1 MKKGIYNLYL
11 FILHFFIYFS
21 CYFNLPKFC
30 AYLVKISFYKPKLF
44 RNKSNNKKIFV
55 VLNRAIG
62 GFRDIE
68 LVHKSSNQ
76 NFEFIFMR
84 RSVAKI
90 VFTCFSNK
98 KKLFL
103 NYARPQPLKDDH
115 LNQKLDDKKKHQ
127 EFWTKV
133 IFNLKNYYRERE
145 LNFITF
151 AYYYNTEF
159 ALYAGCK
166 NNNIPVMLWNKECF
180 MSEPDIKNRIRI
192 NEYKYVFKYFHKIS
206 VYNKLLK
213 KMLIAMDRYNKKKIT
228 VNGCP
233 RIFDFIDKKK
243 KYKKVKNILFLSFNT
258 KQGIPET
265 KKNKKLNFNT
275 SYDKVIEILNDL
287 SKNKDLNI
295 SIKRKNA
302 FLYKTPY
309 QINDKVKVYENGT
322 AEKFI
327 NKADIIIGQNSSS
340 TIEALA
346 NGKYVMIPFFEKKFM
361 HKYLYKFN
369 KNIIYNSEKKIKKD
383 ILKLTK
389 KRVLFPLKDKKHKKT
404 IQYYLGSSNRVM
416 ENYVKF
422 LNN

>member
-103 NYARPQPLKDDH
+103 NYARPQPLKDDY

-133 IFNLKNYYRERE
+133 IFNLKYYYRERE

-151 AYYYNTEF
+151 AYY
-159 ALYAGCK
+159 
-166 NNNIPVMLWNKECF
+166 
-180 MSEPDIKNRIRI
+180 
-192 NEYKYVFKYFHKIS
+192 
-206 VYNKLLK
+206 
-213 KMLIAMDRYNKKKIT
+213 
-228 VNGCP
+228 
-233 RIFDFIDKKK
+233 
-243 KYKKVKNILFLSFNT
+243 
-258 KQGIPET
+258 
-265 KKNKKLNFNT
+265 
-275 SYDKVIEILNDL
+275 
-287 SKNKDLNI
+287 
-295 SIKRKNA
+295 
-302 FLYKTPY
+302 
-309 QINDKVKVYENGT
+309 
-322 AEKFI
+322 
-327 NKADIIIGQNSSS
+327 
-340 TIEALA
+340 
-346 NGKYVMIPFFEKKFM
+346 
-361 HKYLYKFN
+361 
-369 KNIIYNSEKKIKKD
+369 
-383 ILKLTK
+383 
-389 KRVLFPLKDKKHKKT
+389 
-404 IQYYLGSSNRVM
+404 
-416 ENYVKF
+416 
-422 LNN
+422 